1 MIEVRQIDKDSIDFL
16 IRELTQFEKNKAL
29 KSGLNAAGQ
38 VFKVGGRQRLR
49 QKLKGS
55 KGSTGHLMN
64 SFKVRVKRNKAGVL
78 TGFTAGGRHAHFVDK
93 GTVEREHP
101 IAGTS
106 GKMPANHFWSDTNN
120 QDYPKAISRIFEGIE
135 KAIQRINDK
144 KS

>member
-64 SFKVRVKRNKAGVL
+64 SFQVRVKRNKAGVL
-78 TGFTAGGRHAHFVDK
+78 TGFNGGGRHSHLVDK
-93 GTVEREHP
+93 GTKERFTKSG
-101 IAGTS
+101 AKR
-106 GKMPANHFWSDTNN
+106 GKMPANYFWSDTNN
-120 QDYPKAISRIFEGIE
+120 QDYPKAISRLFEGIE